1 MVNSKKKPS
10 YKLIS
15 TYKTELMGVASISVL
30 IGHAGTA
37 IIADTGVVSLIPKI
51 ATLICTLMYMFF
63 FLSGFGCYYSLN
75 KSNNTRRFYA
85 NRIKKVLLPYLEI
98 SLIAYAIKY
107 FVLEFSVPK
116 FIEAMFFISFWMK
129 NEGAWY
135 IAVVLILY
143 AIYPLLYNIQKSPK
157 GKLNIIAMLL
167 IILSITLALG
177 YIKEPWKYNVNYS
190 YIGHFGGP
198 LLGAFCFI
206 VGSLVAEESL
216 NLNEYSYLLVMVMA
230 MIWPLSK
237 LNPTIRYSSS
247 ISLIASV
254 FLGMSGVFIFPL
266 GFQRMPQRVKE
277 KSLFFLRIMGEVT
290 LELYLTNIY
299 VNDLLSQL
307 NFSFP
312 NDQYRIKYSIFFT
325 SLGVLLTIILIKG
338 KKCIK
343 HLYAK

>member
-1 MVNSKKKPS
+1 MSNKKPS

-15 TYKTELMGVASISVL
+15 TYKKELMGVATISVL

-37 IIADTGVVSLIPKI
+37 IIANTGAVLLIPKM

-75 KSNNTRRFYA
+75 KSNNSREFYA
-85 NRIKKVLLPYLEI
+85 NRIKKVLLPYLKI

-107 FVLEFSVPK
+107 FILEFSVRK
-116 FIEAMFFISFWMK
+116 FIEAMFFISFWVK

-143 AIYPLLYNIQKSPK
+143 VIYPLLYNIQKSPK
-157 GKLNIIAMLL
+157 GKLNIITLLL
-167 IILSITLALG
+167 IILCITLILG
-177 YIKEPWKYNVNYS
+177 HIKEPWKYNVNYS

-198 LLGAFCFI
+198 LMGTFCFI
-206 VGSLVAEESL
+206 VGSLIAEKSL
-216 NLNEYSYLLVMVMA
+216 NINEYSYLLVMIMVL
-230 MIWPLSK
+230 IWPLSK
-237 LNPTIRYSSS
+237 LNPTIRYNPS
-247 ISLIASV
+247 ISLVASV
-254 FLGMSGVFIFPL
+254 FLGMAGVFIFPL
-266 GFQRMPQRVKE
+266 GFQRMPQSIKD
-277 KSLFFLRIMGEVT
+277 KSLSFLRRMGGCT

-299 VNDLLSQL
+299 VNDLLRQL
-307 NFSFP
+307 NFNFP

-325 SLGVLLTIILIKG
+325 CLGVLLTTILVKG
-338 KKCIK
+338 KKRIN

>member
-1 MVNSKKKPS
+1 
-10 YKLIS
+10 
-15 TYKTELMGVASISVL
+15 MGVAAISVL

-37 IIADTGVVSLIPKI
+37 IMADTGAILLVPKM

-75 KSNNTRRFYA
+75 NSNNSRKFYA
-85 NRIKKVLLPYLEI
+85 SRIKKVLLPYLEI

-107 FVLEFSVPK
+107 FILEFSVRK
-116 FIEAMFFISFWMK
+116 FIEAMFFISFWVR

-143 AIYPLLYNIQKSPK
+143 VIYPLLYNIQKSPK
-157 GKLNIIAMLL
+157 GKLNIIALLL
-167 IILSITLALG
+167 IILCITLILG
-177 YIKEPWKYNVNYS
+177 YIKEPWKYNANYS

-198 LLGAFCFI
+198 LMGTFCFI
-206 VGSLVAEESL
+206 VGSLIAEKSL
-216 NLNEYSYLLVMVMA
+216 NLNEYSYLLVMIMTLF
-230 MIWPLSK
+230 WPLSK
-237 LNPTIRYSSS
+237 MIPTIRYSSS

-254 FLGMSGVFIFPL
+254 FLGMSGVFILPF
-266 GFQRMPQRVKE
+266 GFQRMPHGFKE
-277 KSLFFLRIMGEVT
+277 KSLKFLRKIGGAT

-299 VNDLLSQL
+299 VNDLLRQL

-325 SLGVLLTIILIKG
+325 GLGVLLTTILIKG
-338 KKCIK
+338 KKCTE